1 MQVALNDTHYFL
13 SLPQVTLFVYQN
25 FVHFTI
31 CFSFCAFSLPP
42 PTLSQGEDAV
52 SWHWVF
58 DIDNAKNV
66 YIREKDDVYNE
77 VE

>member
-1 MQVALNDTHYFL
+1 MLLLLLLRFL
-13 SLPQVTLFVYQN
+13 SPL
-25 FVHFTI
+25 
-31 CFSFCAFSLPP
+31 P

-66 YIREKDDVYNE
+66 YIRKDDIYNE